1 MMGFI
6 GEVFALASE
15 GSSSSMLIGGC
26 AVVFAAFFVRGYTGF
41 GASLIAVGLLTFIW
55 PPVRVVPVL
64 FLLEMMASAVLLPGI
79 CRQVQWRA
87 LSWLWAG
94 AALAMPVGLY
104 VLASV
109 PAEVMS
115 LSIAVLIGIAATVLL
130 LGVNMRFT
138 PGPRATL
145 ATGGLVGLL
154 NGASAIGGPPAVL
167 FFFSNAAGIVS
178 GRASLIA
185 FFLVLDV
192 IAAGFAGVQG
202 LYDTALIARAVVLA
216 PFMLIGAFAGAHAFG
231 LADPETVRRAAL
243 LLLICVAVFR
253 LLGGLF

>member
-1 MMGFI
+1 MNFFTDFI
-6 GEVFALASE
+6 GLAAE
-15 GSSSSMLIGGC
+15 GSGGLTLLGGC
-26 AVVFAAFFVRGYTGF
+26 AIVFVAFFVRGYTGF

-55 PPVRVVPVL
+55 PPARVVPVL
-64 FLLEMMASAVLLPGI
+64 FLLEIMASAVLLPGVW
-79 CRQVQWRA
+79 RQVQWRA
-87 LSWLWAG
+87 LSWLWVG
-94 AALAMPVGLY
+94 AAVAMPVGLY
-104 VLASV
+104 VLANV
-109 PAEVMS
+109 PADIMS
-115 LSIAVLIGIAATVLL
+115 LGIAALIGVAATVLL

-138 PGPRATL
+138 PGRGATL
-145 ATGGLVGLL
+145 ATGGLVGVL

-202 LYDTALIARAVVLA
+202 LYDMALVARAFLLA
-216 PFMLIGAFAGAHAFG
+216 PFMLAGAFAGAHAFG

-243 LLLICVAVFR
+243 ILLICVAVFR